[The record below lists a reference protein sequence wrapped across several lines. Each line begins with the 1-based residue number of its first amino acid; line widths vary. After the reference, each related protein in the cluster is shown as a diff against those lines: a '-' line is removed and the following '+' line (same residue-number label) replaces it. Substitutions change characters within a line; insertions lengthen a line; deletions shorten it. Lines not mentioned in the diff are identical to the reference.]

1 MKKSRKKLIIAL
13 VSAALIVAVGIGAFL
28 LREQIYDR
36 FFAPEVEL
44 KLLSSPA
51 SQTVEKSYSAVFEV
65 RAQGNGLK
73 YSWEY
78 TAENGTTTPIKGN
91 IGDTLTLAVDMSMNG
106 NVYRCTVTDRNG
118 KTVTSDNATLTVSE
132 DHTFGEELITKANSC
147 LDDGEV
153 TYVCTS
159 CGYKKTEVLPATGHT
174 FTESITYTGK
184 RRFLCSVCSYSFET
198 DAKDKTSLDEALARI
213 PDYLDE
219 YYDGT
224 SVKTLQSIQEKL
236 ESKVYGVKQYDLLSQ
251 KETDSYAEKINAALE
266 TISIKKTSGF
276 VLYFA
281 TDENGRADMGAASGS
296 SDVYDNLN
304 VGLTENEDY
313 TTDTKKPAYTL
324 TLPNG
329 DGLFSVDGN
338 SVLLLPCAD
347 DPTMLR
353 TALYYECAKTIGIS
367 EAPSYDIA
375 DVYIDGEY
383 IGAYLIRE
391 TPYEKSSDTAELSKK
406 LWEAINNQ
414 NLNTVDTERFSRF
427 VLLSYIFGLPTS
439 TDITALL
446 YEDDGKISIHIPVVY
461 DTLLPSQNIPD
472 VSESIKKSD
481 VFSSLLNNSDFASLL
496 KPLFEKYSSSLYALC
511 RSADFST
518 SKTTVETVT
527 EETTTVLFSETEE
540 TTTASLPTAEETHC
554 TLCSMKEKYGDAI
567 KRNFSDGKI
576 TYSDTFKS
584 IEVKETLDENLSLLA
599 SAYEKR
605 LSAADSY
612 VNS

>member
-13 VSAALIVAVGIGAFL
+13 VSAALIIAVGIGAFL
-28 LREQIYDR
+28 LRDEIYDR

-51 SQTVEKSYSAVFEV
+51 SQTVEKSYSAVFKVE
-65 RAQGNGLK
+65 AQGNGLK

-78 TAENGTTTPIKGN
+78 TAQNGTATPIKGS

-118 KTVTSDNATLTVSE
+118 KSVTSDNATLTVSE
-132 DHTFGEELITKANSC
+132 DHTFGEEMITKANSC

-184 RRFLCSVCSYSFET
+184 RRFQCSVCTYSFET
-198 DAKDKTSLDEALARI
+198 DAKDKTSLDEAIAKI
-213 PDYLDE
+213 PDYLNE

-224 SVKTLQSIQEKL
+224 GVKTLQSIREKL
-236 ESKVYGVKQYDLLSQ
+236 DSEVYGVRQYDLLSQ
-251 KETDSYAEKINAALE
+251 KETDNYAEKINAALE
-266 TISIKKTSGF
+266 TLSIKKTSGF

-296 SDVYDNLN
+296 TAVYDNIN
-304 VGLTENEDY
+304 VGLTENETY
-313 TTDTKKPAYTL
+313 TMDNEKPAFSL

-353 TALYYECAKTIGIS
+353 TALYYECAKAIGIS
-367 EAPSYDIA
+367 EAPGYDIA
-375 DVYIDGEY
+375 DVCIDGEY
-383 IGAYLIRE
+383 IGAYLVRK
-391 TPYEKSSDTAELSKK
+391 TPDEAATDTAELSKK
-406 LWEAINNQ
+406 LWQAITNQ
-414 NLNTVDTERFSRF
+414 NFDAVDTERFSRF
-427 VLLSYIFGLPTS
+427 VLLSYIFGLPGS
-439 TDITALL
+439 TDINALL

-472 VSESIKKSD
+472 VGESIKKSD

-496 KPLFEKYSSSLYALC
+496 KPLFQKYSSVLYALC
-511 RSADFST
+511 KAADFST
-518 SKTTVETVT
+518 LKTTEETAT
-527 EETTTVLFSETEE
+527 EETTAEISETEE
-540 TTTASLPTAEETHC
+540 TTANTALTSEETHC
-554 TLCSMKEKYGDAI
+554 TLFSMKEKYGDAI
-567 KRNFSDGKI
+567 ERNFSSGKI

-584 IEVKETLDENLSLLA
+584 IETKETLTENLSLLA
-599 SAYEKR
+599 GAYERR

-612 VNS
+612 IFN